1 MSSPPQFSSLLVPV
15 KTYRL
20 QTSPSEMSKK
30 SRKLLK
36 GYSSFN
42 DKKNMRQIVAKPAS
56 IPVGGKLRQVGVLQG
71 P

>member
-1 MSSPPQFSSLLVPV
+1 
-15 KTYRL
+15 
-20 QTSPSEMSKK
+20 MSKK